1 MSLPQPVTRR
11 DTVLDPWID
20 TYAERTHGLT
30 VSAVRA
36 LFSVANRPEVVSL
49 AGGMPNIAD
58 LPREAVGEALA
69 ALISDRG
76 APKEDLATAPTAG
89 TSSSCSISAWP
100 S

>member
-58 LPREAVGEALA
+58 LPREAIGEAIA
-69 ALISDRG
+69 ALIETGARRPCGTGRG
-76 APKEDLATAPTAG
+76 RASRSCAS
-89 TSSSCSISAWP
+89 TSP
-100 S
+100 R

>member
-36 LFSVANRPEVVSL
+36 LFSVANRRDLVRKASL
-49 AGGMPNIAD
+49 AGLVP
-58 LPREAVGEALA
+58 P
-69 ALISDRG
+69 
-76 APKEDLATAPTAG
+76 ATDDQVT
-89 TSSSCSISAWP
+89 
-100 S
+100 